1 MQPQPVA
8 EENWMEENKAVRE
21 RERALR
27 TEKTHA
33 TSSPQMK
40 EKKRR
45 KGEGR
50 KEGSRCNPKKIGI
63 AKSASSG
70 LGKTKSAAAPTAAV
84 AVAFAPRSLD
94 RLLVSFSRMAAA
106 AAAEVR

>member
-1 MQPQPVA
+1 MANAAAAGSGGKLDGGEQSS
-8 EENWMEENKAVRE
+8 ERERE

-70 LGKTKSAAAPTAAV
+70 VGG
-84 AVAFAPRSLD
+84 
-94 RLLVSFSRMAAA
+94 
-106 AAAEVR
+106 

>member
-1 MQPQPVA
+1 MANAAAAGSGGKLDGGEQSS
-8 EENWMEENKAVRE
+8 ERE

-70 LGKTKSAAAPTAAV
+70 VGG
-84 AVAFAPRSLD
+84 
-94 RLLVSFSRMAAA
+94 
-106 AAAEVR
+106 